1 MSLRSYLK
9 LVEIQT
15 KAASVIPF
23 LLGTAYAVYRYGSFR
38 PMNFVWMFLSLLCI
52 DMATTAINNYLDFKR
67 ANRKFGYGYESH
79 NAIVRD
85 GIPEPAVVTVIVLL
99 LFFAAAFGILLFLK
113 TNLVVLL
120 IGAASFAVG
129 ILYSFGPVP
138 ISRTP
143 FGEALSGGFMGFVIP
158 FLAAYVHVYDRGL
171 AEVEYAGGALTIR
184 FSVLEV
190 LWILLVS
197 LPAVVGIANIMLAN
211 NICDMEDDLENKRY
225 TLPLYIG
232 KKRALTLFLVL
243 YILAFA
249 DIAALIA
256 FGILPIISTGVLLL
270 WIPVRKSCKAFFA
283 LQTKKDTFVL
293 AVKNFAMINTL
304 LTATVAV
311 GAAINYLR

>member
-1 MSLRSYLK
+1 M
-9 LVEIQT
+9 
-15 KAASVIPF
+15 AA
-23 LLGTAYAVYRYGSFR
+23 
-38 PMNFVWMFLSLLCI
+38 SLLCI
-52 DMATTAINNYLDFKR
+52 DMATTTANNYKDYR
-67 ANRKFGYGYESH
+67 SANRREGYGYERH

-85 GIPEPAVVTVIVLL
+85 GLSQTSVLTVIAVLLTLAAVFGALLTLRTNLLVLL
-99 LFFAAAFGILLFLK
+99 LGML
-113 TNLVVLL
+113 
-120 IGAASFAVG
+120 SFAVG
-129 ILYSFGPVP
+129 LLYSTGPAP

-143 FGEALSGGFMGFVIP
+143 FGELLSGSFMGFVIP

-190 LWILLVS
+190 LWIFLVS

-243 YILAFA
+243 YILSFA
-249 DIAALIA
+249 DIAVLIA
-256 FGILPIISTGVLLL
+256 FGILPIISAGVLLL
-270 WIPVRKSCKAFFA
+270 WIPVQKSCKAFFA

-304 LTATVAV
+304 LTATVAA
-311 GAAINYLR
+311 GADVNYLR